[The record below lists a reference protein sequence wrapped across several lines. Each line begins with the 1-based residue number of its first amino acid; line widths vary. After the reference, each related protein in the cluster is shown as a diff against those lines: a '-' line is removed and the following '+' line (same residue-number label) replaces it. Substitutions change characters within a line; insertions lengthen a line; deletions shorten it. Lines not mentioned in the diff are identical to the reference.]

1 MELNLKQK
9 KNIVDFARN
18 FSSIAKKEGWIS
30 NYDTETDTIAV
41 RVPRLSSSAQKK
53 YVNDEFAFYLNR
65 DNKVEGVFIE
75 YFMTNFVTHLDDVK
89 DLKKELTKEIKR
101 KGEDSSV
108 VTFKTSETKK
118 IVPELESVLINSFI
132 TSKREKLPA

>member
-30 NYDTETDTIAV
+30 NYDTETDSIAV
-41 RVPRLSSSAQKK
+41 RMPRLSASAKKK

-89 DLKKELTKEIKR
+89 NLKKELTKEIKK
-101 KGEDSSV
+101 KGETSSV

-118 IVPELESVLINSFI
+118 IVPELESVLIDSFI
-132 TSKREKLPA
+132 SSKREKQPA

>member
-41 RVPRLSSSAQKK
+41 RAPRLSASAEKK

-65 DNKVEGVFIE
+65 NNKVEGVFIE
-75 YFMTNFVTHLDDVK
+75 YFMANFVAHLQDVK
-89 DLKKELTKEIKR
+89 ELKKELAREIKVR
-101 KGEDSSV
+101 KESSPV
-108 VTFKTSETKK
+108 VTFKNSETKK
-118 IVPELESVLINSFI
+118 IVPELESVLIESFI
-132 TSKREKLPA
+132 STKKERQPA

>member
-18 FSSIAKKEGWIS
+18 FSLIAKKEGWIS
-30 NYDTETDTIAV
+30 NYDTETDTIAI
-41 RVPRLSSSAQKK
+41 RAPRLSSSVKKK

-75 YFMTNFVTHLDDVK
+75 YFMTNFVTHLQDVK
-89 DLKKELTKEIKR
+89 DLKKGLVKEIKKKR
-101 KGEDSSV
+101 EVSSV

-118 IVPELESVLINSFI
+118 IVPELESVLIDSFI
-132 TSKREKLPA
+132 SNKKERQPA